1 LPDAAPA
8 ASLATEEVV
17 RFLRAHPRFLADNP
31 DLYRDLVPPERIHGE
46 VLADHMAA
54 QLRAARGEAS
64 AMAARAEGVL
74 AAGRAAAGL
83 AQRVQEAVLLLI
95 GADDVPD
102 LVAAAFP
109 ACLAVDAAFVCAES
123 PLSGTRPLHPG
134 TVALL
139 LGAGA
144 VRFRRDAPPDP
155 ALHGEAARLAAHEAF
170 VRIPGD
176 GPPALLALAAR
187 DGATLDPLQGCGALA
202 FLGRSLAA
210 ALGR

>member
-8 ASLATEEVV
+8 AGLAAAEVV
-17 RFLRAHPRFLADNP
+17 RFLRTHPRFLADNP
-31 DLYRDLVPPERIHGE
+31 ELYRHLAPPERVHGE
-46 VLADHMAA
+46 ALADHMAA

-95 GADDVPD
+95 GGGDIAD
-102 LVAAAFP
+102 LVATAFP
-109 ACLAVDAAFVCAES
+109 ACLAVDAAALCAES
-123 PLSGTRPLHPG
+123 PLAGARRLSAGS
-134 TVALL
+134 VAML
-139 LGAGA
+139 LGAGT
-144 VRFRRDAPPDP
+144 VRFRHGAPPDP

-170 VRIPGD
+170 IRIPGD
-176 GPPALLALAAR
+176 GTLALLALAAR
-187 DGATLDPLQGCGALA
+187 DGTTLDPLQGSGALA
-202 FLGRSLAA
+202 FLGRAVAA